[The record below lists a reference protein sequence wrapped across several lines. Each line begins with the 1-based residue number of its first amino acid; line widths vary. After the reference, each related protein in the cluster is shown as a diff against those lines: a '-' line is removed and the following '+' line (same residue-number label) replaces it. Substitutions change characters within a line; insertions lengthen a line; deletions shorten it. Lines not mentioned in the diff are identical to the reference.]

1 MLGEDSQKKRMCY
14 WIVMKKR
21 EVASMI
27 IDEISKNGQITIP
40 EISQM
45 MKVTERAVQRYLKE
59 FQESGILAREGSD
72 KSGRWILL

>member
-1 MLGEDSQKKRMCY
+1 
-14 WIVMKKR
+14 
-21 EVASMI
+21 
-27 IDEISKNGQITIP
+27 
-40 EISQM
+40 M